1 MINIILKEV
10 LSTSI
15 QDLPGEVWEE
25 VPGYNGKYLISQ
37 YSRVKSVIKKR
48 PLILKRSIS
57 SGKYKVVLIG
67 KFGRLVSED
76 IGRLCA
82 KVFVRPAEENEVLEF
97 KDGNRFNTVSTNLR
111 WITRK
116 ESRNKTLIR
125 CRKSNILI
133 NVGESNGR
141 AKINQLKA
149 YEIRQLKK
157 EGQTYSQIARKYNI
171 SIPLAQR
178 VVENRIWKTA

>member
-1 MINIILKEV
+1 MKIELNDL
-10 LSTSI
+10 LGTNI

-25 VPGYNGKYLISQ
+25 VPGYYGKYLISQ
-37 YSRVKSVIKKR
+37 YSRVKSMIKKR

-67 KFGRLVSED
+67 KYGRLVSED

-97 KDGNRFNTVSTNLR
+97 KDGNRLNTVSINLR

-133 NVGESNGR
+133 NAGESNGR
-141 AKINQLKA
+141 AKINPIKA
-149 YEIRQLKK
+149 SEIRQLKK
-157 EGQTYSQIARKYNI
+157 DGKTYSQIAKKYNI